1 VKTIMRREGYMPSRI
16 CATAVLATAC
26 ALIGIVSAL
35 AQAAGADA
43 NRGRELAKRV
53 CTNCHVTDR
62 EPSSSVRTDIAT
74 FPAMADRIGVT
85 AEQLAG
91 AIIIPHSAMPSV
103 QLTTQE
109 IRDVVAYILSLKQ
122 TTK

>member
-1 VKTIMRREGYMPSRI
+1 MAHP
-16 CATAVLATAC
+16 
-26 ALIGIVSAL
+26 
-35 AQAAGADA
+35 AGADA
-43 NRGRELAKRV
+43 KRGRELAARV
-53 CTNCHVTDR
+53 CTACHVIDR
-62 EPSSSVRTDIAT
+62 ETSGSMRTDIAT
-74 FPAMADRIGVT
+74 FPAVADRTGVT

-91 AIIIPHSAMPSV
+91 AIIVPHPAMPSV

>member
-1 VKTIMRREGYMPSRI
+1 MAVRTL
-16 CATAVLATAC
+16 CVTTVLATA
-26 ALIGIVSAL
+26 LVVMVPISPM
-35 AQAAGADA
+35 AQPAGADA
-43 NRGRELAKRV
+43 KRGRELAARV
-53 CTNCHVTDR
+53 CTACHVIDR
-62 EPSSSVRTDIAT
+62 ETSGSMRTDIAT
-74 FPAMADRIGVT
+74 FPAIADRTGVT

-91 AIIIPHSAMPSV
+91 AIIIPHPAMPSV

>member
-1 VKTIMRREGYMPSRI
+1 MPSRI
-16 CATAVLATAC
+16 CVTTVLATAC
-26 ALIGIVSAL
+26 SLIGVVSAL
-35 AQAAGADA
+35 AQPAGADA

-53 CTNCHVTDR
+53 CTNCHVIDR
-62 EPSSSVRTDIAT
+62 EPPGSLRTDIAT
-74 FPAMADRIGVT
+74 FPAIADRSGVT

-91 AIIIPHSAMPSV
+91 AIIIPHPAMPSV